1 MERRG
6 KILVVDDSIGPREAI
21 RMILKD
27 SYEIVTAEDGYKAL
41 SYLNKEEFDMA
52 IVDIKMAGM
61 DGITLLQKIK
71 ESKPDM
77 EVILMTAYASIDTAR
92 KAITHG
98 ALEYLIKP
106 FDHKDVIEVVTK
118 GLKRRIKNLQTRE
131 KIEKLY
137 MTTRELSI
145 EVERARENIEKQYA
159 STVKAL
165 LAAID
170 AKDHYTRGHSERVS
184 RFSILL
190 ARKIGVPDNKLYLL
204 EQAALIHDIGKIGIK
219 ENILRKKGALDPL
232 EFEEMKK
239 HPLIG
244 AKIIECVDFL
254 KEMTPVVLHHHEK
267 FDGSGFPHGLKGEAI
282 HWSARIVAIADAV
295 DAMLCDRPY
304 RSAFTIEH
312 VKQEIAMKSGSQF
325 DPYMISTVIKERLL
339 ENYPEIIQ

>member
-1 MERRG
+1 MERRNR
-6 KILVVDDSIGPREAI
+6 ILVVDDSIGPREAI

-27 SYEIVTAEDGYKAL
+27 SYDIVTAEDGYKAL
-41 SYLNKEEFDMA
+41 NYLREEEFDMA
-52 IVDIKMAGM
+52 IVDIKMAGI

-71 ESKPDM
+71 ENKPDI

-92 KAITHG
+92 KALTHG

-106 FDHKDVIEVVTK
+106 FDHKDVIDVVAK
-118 GLKRRIKNLQTRE
+118 GLSRRIRNLQTKR

-137 MTTRELSI
+137 VTTQELSM
-145 EVERARENIEKQYA
+145 EVEKARKNIESQYI

-184 RFSILL
+184 RFSTLL
-190 ARKIGVPDNKLYLL
+190 AQRIGIPGDKLYLL
-204 EQAALIHDIGKIGIK
+204 SQAALIHDIGKIGIK
-219 ENILRKKGALDPL
+219 EDILGKKGALNPL

-254 KEMTPVVLHHHEK
+254 KEMIPVVLHHHEK
-267 FDGSGFPHGLKGEAI
+267 FDGTGFPYGLQGESI
-282 HWSARIVAIADAV
+282 HWSARIVAIADAI

-312 VKQEIAMKSGSQF
+312 VRQEMAMKSGTQF
-325 DPYMISTVIKERLL
+325 DPYMISMVIKERLL